1 MSPAVML
8 VLWTPSLIFLAATS
22 EGVGVEPR
30 SHPLA
35 PATTVAV
42 SPSTLPPLPFAIQPI
57 ESDNTWRTWTHTGS
71 SYAALVVRP
80 GFDPF
85 LRLDVLPQVGGY
97 VLARMIVEGKK
108 KE

>member
-1 MSPAVML
+1 ML

-80 GFDPF
+80 TYEPMS
-85 LRLDVLPQVGGY
+85 RLDVLPQIDAD
-97 VLARMIVEGKK
+97 VLSRTIVEGRK
-108 KE
+108 

>member
-1 MSPAVML
+1 ML

-22 EGVGVEPR
+22 GGVGVKPR

-57 ESDNTWRTWTHTGS
+57 ESDNTCRTWTHTGS
-71 SYAALVVRP
+71 SYAALVVRQTYKP
-80 GFDPF
+80 AT
-85 LRLDVLPQVGGY
+85 RLDVLPQIDAD
-97 VLARMIVEGKK
+97 VLSRAIVEGRK
-108 KE
+108 